1 MRSAS
6 DPPIVKWSNEMSV
19 RRLIGCLCVI
29 VLTAASGGASAQV
42 NYSGEGGCNKSL
54 FWPFVRSPG
63 DCLTDAERA
72 QGMRGTYRG
81 DEAAEAEPAAAEQP
95 ALQTGG
101 AANAQNAPEA
111 VQPTAPP
118 AASSTAVQGPAP
130 ISQSAAPPSPAMP
143 PAPAPQP
150 VENEVEAEVVPAADG
165 RAEYLGEGGC
175 SKGIFWPFV
184 RRTGDCL
191 TDAELRSGR
200 SGTYQE

>member
-1 MRSAS
+1 
-6 DPPIVKWSNEMSV
+6 MSV
-19 RRLIGCLCVI
+19 PRLIGCLCVI
-29 VLTAASGGASAQV
+29 VLTTVGGGASAQV

-72 QGMRGTYRG
+72 SGMRGTYRG
-81 DEAAEAEPAAAEQP
+81 DEAAEAEPVPAEQP
-95 ALQTGG
+95 ALQPGG
-101 AANAQNAPEA
+101 AANAQTAPEA
-111 VQPTAPP
+111 VQPTASP

-130 ISQSAAPPSPAMP
+130 APVSQSAAPQTPAMP

-150 VENEVEAEVVPAADG
+150 VAGESVAEVVPAAGD

-175 SKGIFWPFV
+175 TKGIFWPFV

>member
-1 MRSAS
+1 MTV
-6 DPPIVKWSNEMSV
+6 P
-19 RRLIGCLCVI
+19 RLIICLCVI
-29 VLTAASGGASAQV
+29 VLTTGGGASAQV

-72 QGMRGTYRG
+72 SGMRGTYRG
-81 DEAAEAEPAAAEQP
+81 DEAAETEPVAAEQP
-95 ALQTGG
+95 APQTGG
-101 AANAQNAPEA
+101 AANAQTAPEA
-111 VQPTAPP
+111 VQPTASP
-118 AASSTAVQGPAP
+118 AASSAAAQSPAAP
-130 ISQSAAPPSPAMP
+130 AASQSASPL
-143 PAPAPQP
+143 PATTPQP
-150 VENEVEAEVVPAADG
+150 AGNEVEGEVVPAADD

-175 SKGIFWPFV
+175 TKGIFWPFV